1 MRIALIADSHL
12 AARAPESLHNWHAA
26 AAEVAR
32 LAPTLTVHLGDIS
45 LDGERHPEELE
56 LAAALVA
63 AWPTPILRLP
73 GNHDMGTASGEEPL
87 SPARLARYRDLF
99 GDDHWSVGG
108 AGWTLIGLNAQLLGS
123 ASTAEASQWQ
133 WLASEA
139 AALAAGNRVA
149 LFTHRPLRRV
159 AGDVGMATGRYV
171 APAAAARLRDGRLG
185 AAIELVV
192 SGHTHQALDVA
203 ADGVRH
209 LWLPSSSF
217 YIDDSRQVPI
227 GEKRVGIGLLT
238 LAAGVAPSY
247 EPILPPG
254 MRRHELTRL
263 ACFAEFVAA
272 H

>member
-12 AARAPESLHNWHAA
+12 AARAPESLLNWRGAA
-26 AAEVAR
+26 DEVAR
-32 LAPTLTVHLGDIS
+32 LEPTLTIHLGDIS

-63 AWPTPILRLP
+63 AWPTPILCLP

-99 GDDHWSVGG
+99 GDDHWLVGG

-123 ASTAEASQWQ
+123 GSAAEASQWQ
-133 WLASEA
+133 WLESDAT
-139 AALAAGNRVA
+139 ALAEGSRVA
-149 LFTHRPLRRV
+149 LFTHRPVRR
-159 AGDVGMATGRYV
+159 AARDTGMASGRYV
-171 APAAAARLRDGRLG
+171 APGAAARLRDGALG

-217 YIDDSRQVPI
+217 YIDDSRQAPI

-238 LAAGVAPSY
+238 LAADTAPSY
-247 EPILPPG
+247 ELLLPPG
-254 MRRHELTRL
+254 MRQHELTRL
-263 ACFAEFVAA
+263 ASFAEFVAG